1 MLQSI
6 ISSATPDQFSA
17 MAALFEAQLQ
27 EHAIDCSVDAII
39 ATLRLVDQHPE
50 YGCVITAT
58 VDDLIV
64 GVAYA
69 STILSLEHGGW
80 SGWLEEL
87 YILPAWRSQGI
98 GSRLLDAVI
107 EIAHDRD
114 WVALDL
120 EVDDNH
126 QRVISLYA
134 SHDFQPVP
142 RTRFV
147 RHLRHEPNTD
157 RLGITPEIADLE
169 VARSS
174 TR

>member
-1 MLQSI
+1 
-6 ISSATPDQFSA
+6 

-27 EHAIDCSVDAII
+27 EHAIDSSVDAII
-39 ATLRLVDQHPE
+39 ATLRLVDQQPE

-58 VDDLIV
+58 VDGLVV

-87 YILPAWRSQGI
+87 YVLPEWRSQGV
-98 GSRLLDAVI
+98 GTQLLDAI
-107 EIAHDRD
+107 MTIADDRG

-120 EVDDNH
+120 EVDNNH

-134 SHDFQPVP
+134 SRNFQPVP

-147 RHLRHEPNTD
+147 RHLQDEAS
-157 RLGITPEIADLE
+157 G
-169 VARSS
+169 
-174 TR
+174 

>member
-1 MLQSI
+1 MPQPI
-6 ISSATPDQFSA
+6 ISPATPDQFSA
-17 MAALFEAQLQ
+17 MAALFEVQLR
-27 EHAIDCSVDAII
+27 EHGIDNSVDAIL

-58 VDDLIV
+58 VDGLIV

-87 YILPAWRSQGI
+87 YVLPEWRSQGI
-98 GSRLLDAVI
+98 GSRLLDAVVT
-107 EIAHDRD
+107 IAHDRG
-114 WVALDL
+114 WAALDL
-120 EVDDNH
+120 EVDDDH

-134 SHDFQPVP
+134 SRDFQPVP

-147 RHLRHEPNTD
+147 CHLQDAAN
-157 RLGITPEIADLE
+157 G
-169 VARSS
+169 
-174 TR
+174 

>member
-1 MLQSI
+1 MPQPI
-6 ISSATPDQFSA
+6 ISPATPDQFSA

-27 EHAIDCSVDAII
+27 EHAIDSSVDAII
-39 ATLRLVDQHPE
+39 ATLRLVDQQPE

-58 VDDLIV
+58 VDGLVV

-87 YILPAWRSQGI
+87 YVLPEWRSQGV
-98 GSRLLDAVI
+98 GTQLLDAI
-107 EIAHDRD
+107 MTIADDRG

-120 EVDDNH
+120 EVDNNH

-134 SHDFQPVP
+134 SRNFQPVP

-147 RHLRHEPNTD
+147 RHLQDEAS
-157 RLGITPEIADLE
+157 G
-169 VARSS
+169 
-174 TR
+174 

>member
-1 MLQSI
+1 M
-6 ISSATPDQFSA
+6 AT
-17 MAALFEAQLQ
+17 LFEAQLR
-27 EHAIDCSVDAII
+27 EHGIDNSVDAIL

-58 VDDLIV
+58 VDGLIV

-87 YILPAWRSQGI
+87 YVLPEWRRQGL
-98 GSRLLDAVI
+98 GSRLLDAVVA
-107 EIAHDRD
+107 IAHDRG
-114 WVALDL
+114 WAALDL
-120 EVDDNH
+120 EVNDDH

-134 SHDFQPVP
+134 SRDFQPVP

-147 RHLRHEPNTD
+147 RYLQDSVN
-157 RLGITPEIADLE
+157 G
-169 VARSS
+169 
-174 TR
+174 

>member
-1 MLQSI
+1 MPQPI
-6 ISSATPDQFSA
+6 ISPATPDQFSA

-27 EHAIDCSVDAII
+27 EHAIDSSVDAII
-39 ATLRLVDQHPE
+39 ATLRLVDQQPE

-58 VDDLIV
+58 VDGLVV

-87 YILPAWRSQGI
+87 YVLPEWRSQGV
-98 GSRLLDAVI
+98 GTQLLDAMMT
-107 EIAHDRD
+107 IADDRG
-114 WVALDL
+114 WAALDL
-120 EVDDNH
+120 EVDDDH

-134 SHDFQPVP
+134 SRDFQPVP

-147 RHLRHEPNTD
+147 RHLQDEAS
-157 RLGITPEIADLE
+157 G
-169 VARSS
+169 
-174 TR
+174 

>member
-1 MLQSI
+1 MIQPI
-6 ISSATPDQFSA
+6 ISPATPDQFSA
-17 MAALFEAQLQ
+17 MAALFEAQLR
-27 EHAIDCSVDAII
+27 EHAINNSVDAIL

-58 VDDLIV
+58 VNGMVV

-87 YILPAWRSQGI
+87 YVLPEWRSQGI
-98 GSRLLDAVI
+98 GARLLDAVVT
-107 EIAHDRD
+107 IAHNRG
-114 WVALDL
+114 WAALDL
-120 EVDDNH
+120 EVDDDH

-134 SHDFQPVP
+134 SRDFQPVP

-147 RHLRHEPNTD
+147 RHFQDEAN
-157 RLGITPEIADLE
+157 G
-169 VARSS
+169 
-174 TR
+174 

>member
-1 MLQSI
+1 MPQPI
-6 ISSATPDQFSA
+6 ISPATPKQFSA
-17 MAALFEAQLQ
+17 IAKLFEAQLR
-27 EHAIDCSVDAII
+27 EHTIDSSVDAII

-58 VDDLIV
+58 VDDLVV

-87 YILPAWRSQGI
+87 YVLPAWRSQGI
-98 GSRLLDAVI
+98 GSRLLDAVTA
-107 EIAHDRD
+107 IAHDRG
-114 WVALDL
+114 WAALDL
-120 EVDDNH
+120 EVDDDH

-134 SHDFQPVP
+134 SRDFQPVP

-147 RHLRHEPNTD
+147 RHLRHEANC
-157 RLGITPEIADLE
+157 
-169 VARSS
+169 
-174 TR
+174 

>member
-1 MLQSI
+1 MPQPI
-6 ISSATPDQFSA
+6 ISPATPNQFSA
-17 MAALFEAQLQ
+17 IAILFEAQLQ
-27 EHAIDCSVDAII
+27 EHAIDSSVDAII
-39 ATLRLVDQHPE
+39 ATLRLVGQQPE

-58 VDDLIV
+58 VNGMVV

-87 YILPAWRSQGI
+87 YGLPEWRSQGV
-98 GSRLLDAVI
+98 GTQLLDAI
-107 EIAHDRD
+107 MTIADDRG

-120 EVDDNH
+120 EVDNNH

-134 SHDFQPVP
+134 SRNFQPVP

-147 RHLRHEPNTD
+147 RHLQDEAS
-157 RLGITPEIADLE
+157 G
-169 VARSS
+169 
-174 TR
+174 